1 MGDWVRVRVR
11 VRLRVRLGWFRLFF
25 FVSLFSNCSASALFG
40 AMETGDSHDNDHDL
54 RDAAIAVWREWLVVM
69 TDVHIL

>member
-1 MGDWVRVRVR
+1 
-11 VRLRVRLGWFRLFF
+11 
-25 FVSLFSNCSASALFG
+25 
-40 AMETGDSHDNDHDL
+40 METGDSHDNDHDL